1 MFSLF
6 LIVVAFVV
14 GLVIGIFHTKFVA
27 WLKRRAEA
35 NRLKAAQKL
44 VDDYNAAVA
53 LLQKQLP
60 VFPPKP
66 QV

>member
-6 LIVVAFVV
+6 LIVVAFV
-14 GLVIGIFHTKFVA
+14 GGFALGWGHTKFFA

-35 NRLKAAQKL
+35 NKLKAAQKL
-44 VDDYNAAVA
+44 VDDYNNARD
-53 LLQKQLP
+53 LLAGKLP
-60 VFPPKP
+60 PFPPKP